1 MGLRQ
6 LHILPIS
13 LLWWSL
19 HKNIQLLH
27 LKLHMRSIHLR
38 GTLHLQWHMRSIH
51 LWGTE
56 ELVML
61 RKAGPNIASGG
72 LPRKWWLLLAILL
85 HFLDFVL
92 NHNGFVNHVLELSVI
107 HVVQLELNII
117 IQPIQE
123 HVLLLLI
130 RVDFIWGVLGQLNE

>member
-1 MGLRQ
+1 
-6 LHILPIS
+6 
-13 LLWWSL
+13 
-19 HKNIQLLH
+19 
-27 LKLHMRSIHLR
+27 MRSIHLW

-61 RKAGPNIASGG
+61 RKARPNIASGG
-72 LPRKWWLLLAILL
+72 LPGKWWLLLAILL